1 MIPCERYAQYTLLR
15 DASFFAVAAVTLMI
29 GFSFIPALALDI
41 GASVALVFAVVQL
54 FRVSRLTEERFM
66 QGEVWLSLRADE
78 RPAGEQGVR
87 VAFAA
92 TQDLM
97 LRFARSAA
105 GAAIVMFGFGLALS
119 ATIGHDGL

>member
-1 MIPCERYAQYTLLR
+1 MIPCERYAQFTLLR

-41 GASVALVFAVVQL
+41 GASVALIFAVLQV
-54 FRVSRLTEERFM
+54 FRVSRLTEERFVR
-66 QGEVWLSLRADE
+66 GEVWQALRADE
-78 RPAGEQGVR
+78 RPAGEHGIR
-87 VAFAA
+87 VAVAT

-97 LRFARSAA
+97 LRFARTAA
-105 GAAIVMFGFGLALS
+105 GAAVVMFGFGLALS